1 MRIRNAVV
9 ASVAVIALVALGL
22 FGTADAGLESN
33 TVTVEK
39 VVEGPVPEGTVF
51 EIEVDCDLTPR
62 PVPPAEATPSIPV
75 PDPVT
80 LEFDANGDP
89 LGTDMVSAPLYGTC
103 IVTEIVDG
111 GASTVSYKCV
121 ETPLP
126 NGNAEPQP
134 MIEPVECIDDQTVGF
149 GQLMAADETADYEI
163 IGAEATVTVT
173 NTFEPEPE
181 PEPETEPAAAART
194 GVVAARPAFT
204 G

>member
-1 MRIRNAVV
+1 MRTR
-9 ASVAVIALVALGL
+9 SVAAVLGALALVAMLGL
-22 FGTADAGLESN
+22 ITPADAGLTDVGN
-33 TVTVEK
+33 YVVVEK

-126 NGNAEPQP
+126 NGNAGSQNVEPA
-134 MIEPVECIDDQTVGF
+134 ECIDDQTVGF
-149 GQLMAADETADYEI
+149 GQTMAADETADYEI

-181 PEPETEPAAAART
+181 PETAPAAA